1 MVVVC
6 RWGGFLASP
15 EDGFLSATSD
25 IHPARERRAMS
36 FGQDPEG
43 HDGMRFG
50 FGKNW
55 ADFIDKR
62 LSPEV
67 IDVSQRHMSVLLHTS
82 DLSGKVF
89 LDIGCGSGIH
99 SLAALRMGAERIIS
113 FDYDADSVATTK
125 RVREFAGAPTNW
137 EVMQGSVLDPAF
149 MTSLPKADLVYS
161 WGVLHHTGAMWPAV
175 RNAAVPLKADGVLYI
190 ALYSSDNYVDPPP
203 AYWMKLKRRYNLA
216 GRLGKHWLEWCYAL
230 RFHILPELKS
240 GRNPTTLMRDYGIRG
255 MSYWTDVRDWLGGW
269 PMDFASLH
277 ETRHFCARELGLSL
291 VNLKTGEGCTEYVFS
306 RPELNTHWNA
316 IERGRTIISL
326 DGPFQGAGGHRY
338 SVAAP
343 AHLEVIAD
351 TNEAPRRSTIM
362 LYEDGAP
369 LGLAH
374 SIHDHITRFG
384 GGRFS
389 HWGDKIHFSTSDNS
403 DPNSNGRQ
411 YSYCELY

>member
-1 MVVVC
+1 MVLVC

-15 EDGFLSATSD
+15 EDGFLGATSD

-36 FGQDPEG
+36 LGQDPEG

-67 IDVSQRHMSVLLHTS
+67 IDDSQRHMSGLLHTS

-161 WGVLHHTGAMWPAV
+161 WGVLHHTGDMWSAV
-175 RNAAVPLKADGVLYI
+175 RHAGSRMKDDGVFYI
-190 ALYSSDNYVDPPP
+190 ALYSSDNYVDPTPD
-203 AYWMKLKRRYNLA
+203 YWMKLKRAYNLA
-216 GRLGKHWLEWCYAL
+216 SKRRKRWMEWLYMI
-230 RFHILPELKS
+230 RFHFFPSIKA
-240 GRNPTTLMRDYGIRG
+240 GQNPLNLMRDYGERG
-255 MSYWTDVRDWLGGW
+255 MTYWTDVRDWLGGW

-277 ETRHFCARELGLSL
+277 ETQQFCAREFGFSL
-291 VNLKTGEGCTEYVFS
+291 VNLKTGEGCTEYIFTRPGRNLFWDTIASS
-306 RPELNTHWNA
+306 RRQKLL
-316 IERGRTIISL
+316 S
-326 DGPFQGAGGHRY
+326 GPFVHLRGKAYHAPLPDLASSADHGGE
-338 SVAAP
+338 
-343 AHLEVIAD
+343 L
-351 TNEAPRRSTIM
+351 RRSQLM
-362 LYEDGAP
+362 LYEDGAM

-374 SIHDHITRFG
+374 SVHDHVARFA

-389 HWGDKIHFSTSDNS
+389 HWGDSLVFSSSDGS
-403 DPNSNGRQ
+403 DPNTNGRA
-411 YSYCELY
+411 YSYCERF